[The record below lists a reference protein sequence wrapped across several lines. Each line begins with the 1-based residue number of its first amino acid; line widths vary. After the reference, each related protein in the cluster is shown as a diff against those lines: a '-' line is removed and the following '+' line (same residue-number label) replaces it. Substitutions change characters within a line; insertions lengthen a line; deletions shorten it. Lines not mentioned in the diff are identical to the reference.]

1 MKKFI
6 GVLMGLALVLSFNTS
21 FAQITGGSVNV
32 VCVRYNADGI
42 CAQTSVGVGV
52 TTGSGAGT
60 PAGGPLGTPAG
71 GPVNG
76 AYSQGQY
83 QRSNN
88 TADLSFVAN
97 LLAQFGGIIGM
108 LPKILTG
115 VAVVVFFWFLIR
127 YFMKGQDKPEDKKK
141 AMNGMLYSLLAIFV
155 MVALWGIL
163 AFFGDALGIN
173 PNTTV
178 NAVQLPR

>member
-32 VCVRYNADGI
+32 VCVRYNADGS

-60 PAGGPLGTPAG
+60 VGVPAGGTAG

-76 AYSQGQY
+76 AYSQGAY
-83 QRSNN
+83 NRSNN

-127 YFMKGQDKPEDKKK
+127 YFMKGDASAEEKKK

>member
-1 MKKFI
+1 MKKII
-6 GVLMGLALVLSFNTS
+6 GVLMGLALVLSFNAS

-32 VCVRYNADGI
+32 VCVRYNADGS

-52 TTGSGAGT
+52 TTGSGGGT
-60 PAGGPLGTPAG
+60 VGVPAGGNAG

-76 AYSQGQY
+76 AYSQGAY
-83 QRSNN
+83 NRSNN

-97 LLAQFGGIIGM
+97 LLAQIGGLVRM
-108 LPKILTG
+108 LPPILTG
-115 VAVVVFFWFLIR
+115 VAVVAFFWFLIR
-127 YFMKGQDKPEDKKK
+127 YFLVDADKADKKK
-141 AMNGMLYSLLAIFV
+141 DAMKGMMYSLLAIFV

-163 AFFGDALGIN
+163 AFFGDAIGIN

-178 NAVQLPR
+178 RSVQLPQ

>member
-6 GVLMGLALVLSFNTS
+6 GVLMGLALVLSLNTS

-32 VCVRYNADGI
+32 VCVRYNADGS

-52 TTGSGAGT
+52 TTGSGSGTAGA
-60 PAGGPLGTPAG
+60 PAGGTTG
-71 GPVNG
+71 GAVNG
-76 AYSQGQY
+76 AYSQGSY
-83 QRSNN
+83 TRSNN

-127 YFMKGQDKPEDKKK
+127 YFVNGSESPEAKKK
-141 AMNGMLYSLLAIFV
+141 NLSGMLYSLLAIFI